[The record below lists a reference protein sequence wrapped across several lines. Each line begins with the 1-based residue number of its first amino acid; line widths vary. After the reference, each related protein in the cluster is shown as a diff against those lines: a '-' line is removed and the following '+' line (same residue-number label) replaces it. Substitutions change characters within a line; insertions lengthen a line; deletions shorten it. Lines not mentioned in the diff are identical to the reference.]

1 MIGRILT
8 VAKREFA
15 GYFDHATAYILLV
28 IFLGINFYFY
38 FQEAYLLGEA
48 SLRPMLSLLPWLLLF
63 FIPAVCMRSF
73 AEERNAGTLE
83 LVLAQPIQ
91 VVEFLLGKFLGVLF
105 FLLVAM
111 AGTLGIPLGLTFG
124 ADLQWGVVF
133 SQYLGSMF
141 LISSLIAV
149 GLWAS
154 SLTRNQV
161 TAFIIGVTVSFALY
175 LIGLPTVTLSLPAPL
190 AAVAARLG
198 VLGHFSNVA
207 RGVIDLRDVLY
218 FAALGTAFLSLTY
231 FSVMRERLSRNRP
244 AYGRLRVGVLGL
256 VGIAV
261 FAALAGAQ
269 LRGRLDL
276 TPGKVYTLSPP
287 TADLLRGLDDL
298 VTLKLFQ
305 SAELPVQLAPVS
317 RDVDDL
323 LGDLDA
329 TGGAN
334 VNLVRANPDEDPD
347 AQEEAGLLGIRPVP
361 FQIRADDEV
370 SYQER
375 YFALA
380 VQYAGESQIIPLIRQ
395 TADLEYRLASMIRAL
410 TRPERPT
417 IGILTGHGE
426 LSLDAGLRIA
436 RGRLALEYN
445 LMEFRVD
452 STTLAV
458 PDSIDVLLIAGGRT
472 PLEPAA
478 GEILSRF
485 VDEGGNLFILKSG
498 VTADMQAGYAGPTF
512 DPALDSLLQAR
523 GLGIVPSMAFDFLL
537 NEQVQVPSDFGALIV
552 PYPLWALAQ
561 PASEHV
567 IVDGVANV
575 PIRFGSP
582 LLVEVE
588 DSTLVTPLLATSEG
602 GGRLQT
608 PLSIDAMQDWAAII
622 APGGDISE
630 EDVTTETLAL
640 AYTQPGGG
648 RIVLAGSSSLVH
660 DETLSRSVSGLAGMI
675 FFQNA
680 VDWLAQD
687 EALISIRSKDRAPP
701 LLLFPNEWLPDLTRY
716 GNLAGVPLLFVLVG
730 VLRLARRRQVQQRSF
745 TEGGALI

>member
-8 VAKREFA
+8 VARREFA

-105 FLLVAM
+105 FLLIAM

-141 LISSLIAV
+141 LISALIAV

-190 AAVAARLG
+190 AAVATRLG

-218 FAALGTAFLSLTY
+218 FAALGTAFFSLTY

-256 VGIAV
+256 VGIAI

-287 TADLLRGLDDL
+287 TADLLRDLDDL
-298 VTLKLFQ
+298 VTIKLFQ
-305 SAELPVQLAPVS
+305 SAELPVQLEPVS

-323 LGDLDA
+323 LRDLDA

-380 VQYAGESQIIPLIRQ
+380 IQYAGESQIIPLIRQ

-426 LSLDAGLRIA
+426 LSLDAGLRLA
-436 RGRLALEYN
+436 RGRLALEYDVR
-445 LMEFRVD
+445 EFRVD
-452 STTLAV
+452 STTAAV
-458 PDSIDVLLIAGGRT
+458 PDSIDILVLAGGRT

-478 GEILSRF
+478 GEIVSRF
-485 VDEGGNLFILKSG
+485 VDEGGSLFILKSG
-498 VTADMQAGYAGPTF
+498 VTADMQALYAGPTF

-523 GLGIVPSMAFDFLL
+523 GLGIVPSMAFDLAL
-537 NEQVQVPSDFGALIV
+537 HEQVQVPSQGGALIV

-588 DSTLVTPLLATSEG
+588 DSTLVTPLLTTSEV

-608 PLSIDAMQDWAAII
+608 PLSIDAMQEWEALI
-622 APGGDISE
+622 APGGQISE
-630 EDVTTETLAL
+630 EDVAMETLAL

-660 DETLSRSVSGLAGMI
+660 DETLSQSMSGLAGMI

-680 VDWLAQD
+680 IDWLAQD

-701 LLLFPNEWLPDLTRY
+701 LLVFPNEWLPDLTRY

-745 TEGGALI
+745 TAGGALL

>member
-105 FLLVAM
+105 FLTVAM

-124 ADLQWGVVF
+124 ADLQWGVIL

-141 LISSLIAV
+141 LISALIAV

-161 TAFIIGVTVSFALY
+161 TAFIIGVTVGFALY
-175 LIGLPTVTLSLPAPL
+175 LIGLPTVTLSLPGPL

-231 FSVMRERLSRNRP
+231 FSVMRERLSRERP

-256 VGIAV
+256 VGIAI
-261 FAALAGAQ
+261 FAALAGGQ

-305 SAELPVQLAPVS
+305 SAELPAQLMPVS

-323 LGDLDA
+323 LRDLDA

-347 AQEEAGLLGIRPVP
+347 AREEAGLLGIRPVP
-361 FQIRADDEV
+361 FQIVDDDEL
-370 SYQER
+370 SIQER
-375 YFALA
+375 YFGLA
-380 VQYAGESQIIPLIRQ
+380 VQYAGESQIVPLIRQ
-395 TADLEYRLASMIRAL
+395 TADLEYRLASMIRGL
-410 TRPERPT
+410 TRPERPA
-417 IGILTGHGE
+417 IGILSGHGE

-436 RGRLALEYN
+436 RGRLQLEYDV
-445 LMEFRVD
+445 MEFRID
-452 STTLAV
+452 STTAAV
-458 PDSIDVLLIAGGRT
+458 PDSIDVLVIAGGT
-472 PLEPAA
+472 SPLEPAA
-478 GEILSRF
+478 GEIMSRF
-485 VDEGGNLFILKSG
+485 VDEGGSLFVLKSG
-498 VTADMQAGYAGPTF
+498 VTADMQARYAGPTF

-523 GLGIVPSMAFDFLL
+523 GLGIVPSMAFDLLL
-537 NEQVQVPSDFGALIV
+537 NEQVQVPSQGGAFIV
-552 PYPLWALAQ
+552 EYPLWTLAQ
-561 PASEHV
+561 PASGHV

-575 PIRFGSP
+575 PIRYGSP

-588 DSTLVTPLLATSEG
+588 DSTLVTPLLTTSEG

-608 PLSIDAMQDWAAII
+608 PLSIDAMQEWAAVI
-622 APGGDISE
+622 APGGELSE
-630 EDVTTETLAL
+630 EDVAMETLAL
-640 AYTQPGGG
+640 AYTQPDGG
-648 RIVLAGSSSLVH
+648 RIVLAGSSSLIH
-660 DETLSRSVSGLAGMI
+660 DETLSQSMSGLAGMV

-680 VDWLAQD
+680 IDWLAQD

-701 LLLFPNEWLPDLTRY
+701 LLLFPNEWLPDVTRY
-716 GNLAGVPLLFVLVG
+716 GNMAGVPLLFVLVG

-745 TEGGALI
+745 TEGGALV

>member
-38 FQEAYLLGEA
+38 FQEAYLIGEA

-105 FLLVAM
+105 FLMIAM

-141 LISSLIAV
+141 LISALIAV

-161 TAFIIGVTVSFALY
+161 TAFIIGVTISFALY

-261 FAALAGAQ
+261 FAALAGSQ

-305 SAELPVQLAPVS
+305 SAELPVQLEPVS

-323 LGDLDA
+323 LRDLDA

-380 VQYAGESQIIPLIRQ
+380 IQYAGESQIIPLIRQ

-426 LSLDAGLRIA
+426 LSLDAGLRLA
-436 RGRLALEYN
+436 RGRLALEYD

-452 STTLAV
+452 STTTAV
-458 PDSIDVLLIAGGRT
+458 PESIDILLIAGGRT

-485 VDEGGNLFILKSG
+485 VDEGGSLFILKSG
-498 VTADMQAGYAGPTF
+498 VTADMQALYAGPTF
-512 DPALDSLLQAR
+512 DPALDSLLQTR
-523 GLGIVPSMAFDFLL
+523 GLGIVPSLAFDFLL
-537 NEQVQVPSDFGALIV
+537 HEQVQVPSQGGALIV
-552 PYPLWALAQ
+552 PYPPWALAQ

-588 DSTLVTPLLATSEG
+588 DSTLVTPLLTTSEG

-622 APGGDISE
+622 APGGEISE

-640 AYTQPGGG
+640 AYTQPDGG
-648 RIVLAGSSSLVH
+648 RIVLAGSSALVH
-660 DETLSRSVSGLAGMI
+660 DETLSQSVSGLAGMI

-680 VDWLAQD
+680 IDWLAQD

-745 TEGGALI
+745 TEGGALV

>member
-38 FQEAYLLGEA
+38 FQEAYLIGEA

-91 VVEFLLGKFLGVLF
+91 VVEFLLGKFVGVLLF
-105 FLLVAM
+105 MSVAM
-111 AGTLGIPLGLTFG
+111 AGTLGIPLGLTLG

-141 LISSLIAV
+141 LISALAAV

-175 LIGLPTVTLSLPAPL
+175 LIGLPTVTLSLAGPL

-218 FAALGTAFLSLTY
+218 FAALATAFLSLTY
-231 FSVMRERLSRNRP
+231 FSVMRERLSREGP
-244 AYGRLRVGVLGL
+244 AYRRLRVGVLGL
-256 VGIAV
+256 VGIAI

-287 TADLLRGLDDL
+287 TADLLQDLDDL

-305 SAELPVQLAPVS
+305 SAELPTQLTPVS
-317 RDVDDL
+317 RDLDDL
-323 LGDLDA
+323 LRDLDA

-334 VNLVRANPDEDPD
+334 VNLVRMDPDEDPD
-347 AQEEAGLLGIRPVP
+347 AQQEAGLLGIRPVP
-361 FQIRADDEV
+361 FQIVDDDEL
-370 SYQER
+370 SIQER
-375 YFALA
+375 YFGLA
-380 VQYAGESQIIPLIRQ
+380 VQYAGESQVIPLVRQ

-410 TRPERPT
+410 TRAERPA

-426 LSLDAGLRIA
+426 LSLNAGLRLA
-436 RGRLALEYN
+436 RGRLQLEYDVV
-445 LMEFRVD
+445 EFGID
-452 STTLAV
+452 STTMAV
-458 PDSIDVLLIAGGRT
+458 PDSIDVLVIAGGRM

-478 GEILSRF
+478 GQIISRF
-485 VDEGGNLFILKSG
+485 VDGGGSLFVLKSG
-498 VTADMQAGYAGPTF
+498 VTADMQARYAGPTF

-523 GLGIVPSMAFDFLL
+523 GLGIVPSLAFDFLL
-537 NEQVQVPSDFGALIV
+537 NEQVQVPSNLGAVIL
-552 PYPLWALAQ
+552 PYPLWTLAQ
-561 PASEHV
+561 PASGHV
-567 IVDGVANV
+567 IVDGVTNV

-588 DSTLVTPLLATSEG
+588 DSTLVTPLLTTSEG
-602 GGRLQT
+602 GGRLRT
-608 PLSIDAMQDWAAII
+608 PLSIDAMQDWAAVI
-622 APGGDISE
+622 APDGEISE
-630 EDVTTETLAL
+630 EDVAMETLAV

-648 RIVLAGSSSLVH
+648 RIVLAGSSSLIH
-660 DETLSRSVSGLAGMI
+660 DETLSQSMSGLAGMI

-701 LLLFPNEWLPDLTRY
+701 TLLFPNEWLPDLTRY
-716 GNLAGVPLLFVLVG
+716 GNLAGVPLLFVLIG
-730 VLRLARRRQVQQRSF
+730 VLRLARRRKVQQRSF
-745 TEGGALI
+745 TEGGALL